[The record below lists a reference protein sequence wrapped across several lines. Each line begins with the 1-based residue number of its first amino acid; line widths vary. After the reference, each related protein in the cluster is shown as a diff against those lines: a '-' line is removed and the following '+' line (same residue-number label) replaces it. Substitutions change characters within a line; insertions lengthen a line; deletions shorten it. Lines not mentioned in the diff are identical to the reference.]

1 MRRFIVICLIFLF
14 PLQVF
19 ADAADYPPVHLVA
32 PDSLSQIN
40 FESKFDNAGGITSLI
55 NKVCSEDGFDQ
66 PPAHLEL
73 TDVLIQE
80 LVSELAEKIGTIRPA
95 CLPLQNNALYL
106 PLLKPP
112 PRL

>member
-1 MRRFIVICLIFLF
+1 MHI
-14 PLQVF
+14 
-19 ADAADYPPVHLVA
+19 VA

-55 NKVCSEDGFDQ
+55 TKVCSEDGFDQ
-66 PPAHLEL
+66 PPAHLDL

-80 LVSELAEKIGTIRPA
+80 LVSELTEKIGTIRPA
-95 CLPLQNNALYL
+95 CLPLRNYVLFL
-106 PLLKPP
+106 PLLKRP